1 MSTAELFAL
10 TLDDEFRG
18 SGIKVI
24 IGSPSDSTITYTP
37 GAVET
42 VRISLSAVM
51 REWIEFAQ
59 SVEIPA
65 EDDERH
71 AEFLSN
77 LLGDAEAI
85 VSIHNKTL
93 ERTGSVVEAIESVIG
108 LKSQMPESE
117 GKTGLRLAYQKLC
130 TSVQSSTAS
139 LYDVINACPD
149 AKSRSAVK
157 SIIRINAFISAVGAN
172 ESEVLL
178 NIWRRIH
185 HTCNSEVAECM
196 RNLLFSGLAE
206 LVVRTGTPGT
216 DSEFSLA
223 VCVNGRFGAMLSAIE
238 VFDCEK
244 ILAISSFP
252 TLRANIIQNRVPA
265 LISAGLSFADIERTI
280 RAEYR
285 ESMSQSEIDSIL
297 AEVRDFL

>member
-10 TLDDEFRG
+10 TLDNEFRG
-18 SGIKVI
+18 SGIKVV
-24 IGSPSDSTITYTP
+24 IGLPSDSTMTYTP

-71 AEFLSN
+71 AEFLNN
-77 LLGDAEAI
+77 LLEDAEAI
-85 VSIHNKTL
+85 VSIHNKAL
-93 ERTGSVVEAIESVIG
+93 ERTGSVVKAIESVTG
-108 LKSQMPESE
+108 LKSQMPAAAAN
-117 GKTGLRLAYQKLC
+117 TALRLAYQRLC
-130 TSVQSSTAS
+130 ASVQDSTAS
-139 LYDVINACPD
+139 LQDVISACPY
-149 AKSRSAVK
+149 AKSGSAVK
-157 SIIRINAFISAVGAN
+157 SIIRINAFIAAVGAS

-178 NIWRRIH
+178 YVWRRIH

-206 LVVRTGTPGT
+206 LVVRTGAPGT

-223 VCVNGRFGAMLSAIE
+223 ICANGRFGAIVLAIE

-244 ILAISSFP
+244 ILAVSALP
-252 TLRANIIQNRVPA
+252 TLRATIIQNRVPA
-265 LISAGLSFADIERTI
+265 LINAGLSFEDIDRTI

-285 ESMSQSEIDSIL
+285 ESISQSELDSIL
-297 AEVRDFL
+297 AEVREAL